1 MTSSAMPCHGRA
13 GQGALGLGRASYG
26 KHGFG
31 RVRCGLVGHGVV
43 RRGVAGPASAW
54 PGRRRRHGAVQEMC
68 TGMAPRAGANRG
80 LLRPGMPRCPAV
92 RLGRAWQD
100 MEQHNAPVVV
110 APILFHRWSCEAVAE
125 KASAAKGS
133 AAKKTDNVESYVYR
147 CDDGTI
153 GIPGEYLKGAIAGPQ
168 GAAKYRQDPRSPRK
182 SALDL
187 YKAGVVPLTLVA
199 SLGKKDWDYL
209 DQRRVTVQRA
219 GVTRMRPAFLA
230 GWQAT
235 FDLQVL
241 IPEYIAPADLLEVIS
256 NAGRLVGLADYRPT
270 YGRFQ
275 VTRFDVGL
283 A

>member
-1 MTSSAMPCHGRA
+1 MATKSKLTTTANGN
-13 GQGALGLGRASYG
+13 G
-26 KHGFG
+26 KPTVIGEEPNNDAAD
-31 RVRCGLVGHGVV
+31 LISL
-43 RRGVAGPASAW
+43 A
-54 PGRRRRHGAVQEMC
+54 
-68 TGMAPRAGANRG
+68 APYTVNVTIEG
-80 LLRPGMPRCPAV
+80 
-92 RLGRAWQD
+92 
-100 MEQHNAPVVV
+100 V

-219 GVTRMRPAFLA
+219 GVTRMRPAFLS

-275 VTRFDVGL
+275 VVRFDVGL